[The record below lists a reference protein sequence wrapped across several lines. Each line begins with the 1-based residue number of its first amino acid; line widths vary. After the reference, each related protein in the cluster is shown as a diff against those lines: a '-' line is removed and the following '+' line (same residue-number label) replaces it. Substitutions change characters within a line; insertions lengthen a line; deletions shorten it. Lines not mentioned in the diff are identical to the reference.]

1 MATKEEALFSLSGL
15 DGPAT
20 EVLRISS
27 DRKTVMVF
35 PCTLSSAQ
43 VYGICKSLTDFFEKE
58 GRAFDHSER
67 EVIIMQPITRSL

>member
-1 MATKEEALFSLSGL
+1 METKEEVLFTLSGI
-15 DGPAT
+15 DGPIT
-20 EVLRISS
+20 KVLRISP
-27 DRKTVMVF
+27 DHKTVMVF